1 MQSNLKLVY
10 QQNKEGFRFILKMI
24 AIYAILSA
32 LYHWGLSPY
41 TSIDSELIHIII
53 AQSEWILSGLGYE
66 LISNPSQAQFLMGI
80 QGSSGVIIGGPCDGL
95 SLFILYATF
104 IFSFHGRWWMKG
116 LSIAVGV
123 IIIHSLNVLRVT
135 ALALIV
141 VYAPDQL
148 DFHHSYTFTLFVYGI
163 VFLLWM
169 WRIKIYQWIKK

>member
-1 MQSNLKLVY
+1 MLSKLKDTY
-10 QQNKEGFRFILKMI
+10 FQNKQGFHFIFKMVL
-24 AIYAILSA
+24 AYGILSA
-32 LYHWGLSPY
+32 IYEWVLSPY
-41 TSIDSELIHIII
+41 TSIDSGLIHIII
-53 AQSEWILSGLGYE
+53 AQSEWILRWMGYE
-66 LISNPSQAQFLMGI
+66 LMHTPSQTQFLMGI

-104 IFSFHGRWWMKG
+104 ILSFKGLWWMKG

-163 VFLLWM
+163 VFLLWI
-169 WRIKIYQWIKK
+169 WRIKIYKWIKK